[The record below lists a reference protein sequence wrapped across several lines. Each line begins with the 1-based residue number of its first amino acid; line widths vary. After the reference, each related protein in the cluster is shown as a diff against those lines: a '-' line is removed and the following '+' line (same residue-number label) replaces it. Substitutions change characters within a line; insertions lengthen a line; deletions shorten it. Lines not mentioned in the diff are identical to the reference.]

1 MEDNAAFAKKYHYN
15 FPLLCDTTRE
25 IGLAYGACDDPTA
38 GSARRISYVIGPDG
52 RIVKA
57 YPKVNAA
64 THPDEVLQD
73 L

>member
-1 MEDNAAFAKKYHYN
+1 M
-15 FPLLCDTTRE
+15 
-25 IGLAYGACDDPTA
+25 AYGACDDVTA
-38 GSARRISYVIGPDG
+38 GTARRISYVIGPDG